1 MFGHI
6 LRHGATA
13 VAASAIS
20 VSLIAGIGL
29 AGVTPLTGPSRDRS
43 QDERS
48 AACFAITD
56 PAELD
61 VRIAELQADLDARL
75 EAAVAA
81 GVLTAET
88 AAEISARVTTFLER
102 CRDVANEPDRS
113 ADVEGNEPDPSS
125 DAKEHSKEHSR
136 DRGLGEIFRLVAGRE
151 IGSFFRACFD
161 PTFADGEAELEA
173 ALVKLNG
180 AIDAAVAAGDITAE
194 RGVELKDRLGAL
206 VERCGS
212 KDGTRGSRGSKDGL
226 HDRGFDRSRDWSDW
240 RRDGEKPAPA
250 TTPVPEVRSFEE
262 FRPTST
268 ATPVPSSTNTW
279 GSNWGSRTGTRSWS
293 GSGGR

>member
-20 VSLIAGIGL
+20 VSLIAGMAL
-29 AGVTPLTGPSRDRS
+29 AGLTPLGASRDRS

-61 VRIAELQADLDARL
+61 ARIAELQADLDARL
-75 EAAVAA
+75 DAAVAA
-81 GVLTAET
+81 GVLTEET

-102 CRDVANEPDRS
+102 CREKASDSD
-113 ADVEGNEPDPSS
+113 PDP
-125 DAKEHSKEHSR
+125 KERSR
-136 DRGLGEIFRLVAGRE
+136 ERGLGEIFRLVAGRE

-161 PTFADGEAELEA
+161 PTFADREAQLAA
-173 ALVKLNG
+173 ALITLNE
-180 AIDAAVAAGDITAE
+180 AIDAAVAADEITPE
-194 RGVELKDRLGAL
+194 RGVELKDRLVAF

-212 KDGTRGSRGSKDGL
+212 EDRMSEDRMHKHHDGDRHRFGGRGDA
-226 HDRGFDRSRDWSDW
+226 
-240 RRDGEKPAPA
+240 EKTAPLA
-250 TTPVPEVRSFEE
+250 TPPTEVRSFEHF
-262 FRPTST
+262 FRPASPTST
-268 ATPVPSSTNTW
+268 AKPSSSSTTTW
-279 GSNWGSRTGTRSWS
+279 GGWGSTSGSRSW
-293 GSGGR
+293 GDGR

>member
-29 AGVTPLTGPSRDRS
+29 AGVTPLAGASRDRS

-61 VRIAELQADLDARL
+61 ARIAELQADLDARL
-75 EAAVAA
+75 DAAVAA

-102 CRDVANEPDRS
+102 CRDAANEPDRS
-113 ADVEGNEPDPSS
+113 S
-125 DAKEHSKEHSR
+125 DADDRSKEHSKEHSG
-136 DRGLGEIFRLVAGRE
+136 DRGFGEIFRLVAGRE

-161 PTFADGEAELEA
+161 PTFADREAQLAA
-173 ALVKLNG
+173 ALATLNG
-180 AIDAAVAAGDITAE
+180 AIDAAVAAGEISAD
-194 RGVELKDRLGAL
+194 RGVQLKERLAAF
-206 VERCGS
+206 VERCGR
-212 KDGTRGSRGSKDGL
+212 KDGMHGSKEGMQ
-226 HDRGFDRSRDWSDW
+226 HRGFDWHHWFAW
-240 RRDGEKPAPA
+240 RTDGEKTAPT
-250 TTPVPEVRSFEE
+250 TTPVPEVRSLEQ

-268 ATPVPSSTNTW
+268 ATPAPSSTNTW
-279 GSNWGSRTGTRSWS
+279 GSWGSRSGTRGWS
-293 GSGGR
+293 GSSWR